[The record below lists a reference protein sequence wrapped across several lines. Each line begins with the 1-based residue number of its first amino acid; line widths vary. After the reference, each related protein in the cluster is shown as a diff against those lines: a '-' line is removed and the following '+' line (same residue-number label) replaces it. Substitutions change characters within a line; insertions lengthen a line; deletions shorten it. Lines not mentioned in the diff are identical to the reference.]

1 MPEARGRS
9 FWAPVGVALVL
20 LGVGAA
26 LLPAAYEEPLN
37 ARALGRVAPVNAG
50 ALELADI
57 SANNS
62 PTLARS
68 PRDPRRVVVAN
79 RIDSPRYSCA
89 LHVSSDGGASWTQT
103 PLPAPRGE
111 AICYAP
117 DVAFDADGTLYM
129 SFVTLRGRG
138 NVPNAAWLVTSEDGG
153 KTLSAP
159 RRVLGRLV
167 FQVRLATDP
176 AAPRRV
182 YVSWVQGSEV
192 GIYRFSA
199 GGAPIQ
205 TMRSDDGGATWGA
218 PVQVSSPRRARVLAP
233 TPAVGAG
240 GELYVLYLDLGED
253 RLDYEGAH
261 DGRGGP
267 PYPGRWQLVLAR
279 SRDRGATWQE
289 SVVERALVPSERLIA
304 FIPPFPSLAV
314 DRASGRL
321 YAAFHDGRLG
331 DADVWLWT
339 LARGARTWSGPTRVN
354 DTARRDG
361 TSQYLPKLATAPGG
375 RLDVMYYDR
384 RGDGARNEANE
395 ASLQSSTDGGRTFT
409 SRLALSGRAFDAK
422 IGFGAERDLPDLGS
436 RLALLSD
443 DARAMAVWPDTRAG
457 TRSSLKQDLAR
468 RVVAFSG
475 PDALGSE
482 ARALLRGGGVAL
494 ALAGIALLAL
504 GALRRGPFRPRAA
517 ADAAGA
523 VADR

>member
-26 LLPAAYEEPLN
+26 LLPASYDEPLRV
-37 ARALGRVAPVNAG
+37 APLGRVAPVNEG

-62 PTLARS
+62 PTVVRN
-68 PRDPRRVVVAN
+68 PRDPRVVVVSN

-103 PLPAPRGE
+103 PLPAPKGE
-111 AICYAP
+111 SVCYAP

-138 NVPNAAWLVTSEDGG
+138 NVPNAAWLVTSKDGG
-153 KTLSAP
+153 RTLSVP

-182 YVSWVQGSEV
+182 YLSWVQGSEV
-192 GIYRFSA
+192 GVYRFS
-199 GGAPIQ
+199 GNSAPIQ
-205 TMRSDDGGATWGA
+205 TMRSDDGGTTWGA
-218 PVQVSSPRRARVLAP
+218 PVQASDPGRARVLAP
-233 TPAVGAG
+233 TPRVGPD

-253 RLDYEGAH
+253 RIDYEGVH
-261 DGRGGP
+261 NGRGGP
-267 PYPGRWQLVLAR
+267 PYTGRWQLVLAR

-289 SVVERALVPSERLIA
+289 SVVERSLVPTERFIA
-304 FIPPFPSLAV
+304 FIPPFPSLAI

-321 YAAFHDGRLG
+321 YAAFQDGRLG
-331 DADVWLWT
+331 DADVWLWS
-339 LARGARTWSGPTRVN
+339 LRRGARSWSAPTRVN
-354 DTARRDG
+354 DNPRRDG
-361 TSQYLPKLATAPGG
+361 TSQYLPQLSVAPGG
-375 RLDVMYYDR
+375 RLDVLYYDR
-384 RGDGARNEANE
+384 RRDAVLNQANE
-395 ASLQSSTDGGRTFT
+395 ASLQSSTDAGKSFT
-409 SRLALSGRAFDAK
+409 SRLALSGRAFDSQ
-422 IGFGAERDLPDLGS
+422 IGFGVERGLPDLGS

-443 DARAMAVWPDTRAG
+443 DARALAVWPDTRAG

-468 RVVAFSG
+468 RVFAFSG
-475 PDALGSE
+475 PDGLDSG
-482 ARALLRGGGVAL
+482 ARTLLRAGGVAL
-494 ALAGIALLAL
+494 VLAGVAVLAL

-517 ADAAGA
+517 VEAKTAV
-523 VADR
+523 VAD